1 MPDDSLDPDSLDPL
15 DLGTLLSGPTTDDA
29 LTLADQ
35 AVHWLAASGVK
46 IVVILVVATVL
57 SVVAAWL
64 LRRFFRTMVSSGS
77 RLSHVAGS
85 VIKRDPRSQKAAQ
98 ARREQRAETLS
109 NVARN
114 LSRAVIWAIALMM
127 ILSEIGVNI
136 APVIASL
143 GVVGLA
149 AGIGAQTIIKDVV
162 AGIVMLFEDII
173 AVGDWVDIEYAE
185 GTVESINLRATQ
197 VRGTDGVLWTVRNG
211 EIIRVGNYARGFS
224 NAVVTLDIDAGADDE
239 KVTHVLE
246 QVTAELAADEAWQ
259 EPILSPADITGIL
272 DVDGTRYQRRV
283 VIQTVPGQQWG
294 VERELRARIRAGFAA
309 ADIAFAMPRFV
320 ETAK

>member
-1 MPDDSLDPDSLDPL
+1 MLDDPL
-15 DLGTLLSGPTTDDA
+15 DLGPLLSSPTTDDA
-29 LTLADQ
+29 LSLMDQ
-35 AVHWLAASGVK
+35 LLRWLATSGIK
-46 IVVILVVATVL
+46 IVIIALAAGML
-57 SVVAAWL
+57 SLLAGWL
-64 LRRFFRTMVSSGS
+64 LRRFFRTMVQSGS
-77 RLSHVAGS
+77 KLSTMTGT
-85 VIKRDPRSQKAAQ
+85 VIRRDPKTQKAAQ
-98 ARREQRAETLS
+98 VRREQRAHTLS

-114 LSRAVIWAIALMM
+114 IAHALIWAIATMM

-162 AGIVMLFEDII
+162 AGVVMLFEDIV

-197 VRGTDGVLWTVRNG
+197 VRGIDGVLWTVRNG

-224 NAVVTLDIDAGADDE
+224 NAVVVLDIDAAADDE
-239 KVTHVLE
+239 QVTTVLE
-246 QVTAELAADEAWQ
+246 SVTAELTADPSWDDQILAA
-259 EPILSPADITGIL
+259 ADITGML
-272 DVDGTRYQRRV
+272 TVDANRYQRRV
-283 VIQTVPGQQWG
+283 TIQTPPGQQWG

-309 ADIAFAMPRFV
+309 ANIAFAMPRFV
-320 ETAK
+320 ETVQK